1 MHQAKMFGS
10 WRLFK
15 QIETHHI
22 SHMYDRFDR
31 VSMSRFF
38 MTEMRSLELRLKQ
51 AVRKR
56 GMELDPQDSV
66 SRFWNMEH
74 DVFVHTHATSF
85 SGKGP
90 VSLRQGNCCRSMSRR
105 RPAMRV
111 KEEIKGL
118 AVRLCKRLALF
129 HSNDFVKSWE
139 ASRLFSLEIWQICH
153 FHSFPTFPTFP
164 PIYFSTFLH
173 FGCQALAGA
182 MATFQ
187 VGKWSLSSE
196 LWNTVGMGAWHLP
209 GSVVRFYSDV
219 FRILVV
225 AMHQSSCCLLM
236 VQTHLV

>member
-118 AVRLCKRLALF
+118 AVRLCKRLVLF

-139 ASRLFSLEIWQICH
+139 ASRLFSFGNLANL
-153 FHSFPTFPTFP
+153 SFPFISHFSHFP
-164 PIYFSTFLH
+164 PDLFFDVFAFWLPSPRRCHGNFS
-173 FGCQALAGA
+173 GGE
-182 MATFQ
+182 MESFQ
-187 VGKWSLSSE
+187 W
-196 LWNTVGMGAWHLP
+196 TVEYCGH
-209 GSVVRFYSDV
+209 GSVAPSRLSCEIL
-219 FRILVV
+219 FRRL
-225 AMHQSSCCLLM
+225 
-236 VQTHLV
+236 